1 MELYRRNNILKRL
14 DNASERI
21 SRNRKVEPEDMIVII
36 DALSALIE
44 ELVDIDRDR
53 GE

>member
-1 MELYRRNNILKRL
+1 MKK
-14 DNASERI
+14 I
-21 SRNRKVEPEDMIVII
+21 SRNRKVEPEDMVVII

-53 GE
+53 EE